1 MKNSFSKKIGAVIQA
16 RMGSERLPGKAL
28 MKVGG
33 KPILEHI
40 LGNLKASKYLSQIIL
55 ATTKQDEDT
64 ALLELA
70 EKLQVDGFAGSEND
84 VLTRYID
91 AANAFQLDVVV
102 RITGDNILTDVE
114 GMDKTIALYLKREPD
129 VATNGGEEGYPL
141 GTAVE
146 VLSASLLQK
155 LNKIVCFHEE
165 REHVTLHLYKNQEKY
180 RISYLKAPV
189 AYKNNIRLTID
200 SPEDL
205 ALIRLVYEKLRER
218 KEDFKLPFVVKCFRK
233 HKEIVKINSH
243 IKQRSF

>member
-1 MKNSFSKKIGAVIQA
+1 
-16 RMGSERLPGKAL
+16 MGSERLPGKAL

-102 RITGDNILTDVE
+102 RITGDNILT
-114 GMDKTIALYLKREPD
+114 R
-129 VATNGGEEGYPL
+129 
-141 GTAVE
+141 
-146 VLSASLLQK
+146 
-155 LNKIVCFHEE
+155 C
-165 REHVTLHLYKNQEKY
+165 
-180 RISYLKAPV
+180 
-189 AYKNNIRLTID
+189 
-200 SPEDL
+200 
-205 ALIRLVYEKLRER
+205 
-218 KEDFKLPFVVKCFRK
+218 
-233 HKEIVKINSH
+233 
-243 IKQRSF
+243 